1 MRAIS
6 QCQVGSGDSSQ
17 EMFLWILADFCDL
30 KAFSKENPMKNYWY
44 FFLLSTEY
52 MQVKVSSRLFH
63 KKGKISFSSKR
74 RQIRSRQ
81 SSSLTES
88 ITNPSTLTSYFV
100 FN

>member
-6 QCQVGSGDSSQ
+6 QCQVGGGDSSQ

-52 MQVKVSSRLFH
+52 MQVKASSRLFH
-63 KKGKISFSSKR
+63 KKHKLSFQVK
-74 RQIRSRQ
+74 
-81 SSSLTES
+81 EAE
-88 ITNPSTLTSYFV
+88 
-100 FN
+100 